1 MKTVY
6 ALMTNTFG
14 EPRVFGVY
22 KDAKGAALAFEHL
35 SLQADPNDEFRIK
48 RMYVEKAQDVQECL
62 DHCRAQRAT
71 DAVLEAANESN

>member
-6 ALMTNTFG
+6 TLTTNTFG

-48 RMYVEKAQDVQECL
+48 RMYVEKTAMVQECF
-62 DHCRAQRAT
+62 DHCRAQRA
-71 DAVLEAANESN
+71 ANEVLEAANETS

>member
-6 ALMTNTFG
+6 TLTTNTFG
-14 EPRVFGVY
+14 EPRLFGVY

-48 RMYVEKAQDVQECL
+48 RMYVEKAEMVQECL
-62 DHCRAQRAT
+62 DHCRAQRA
-71 DAVLEAANESN
+71 ANEVLEAANESN

>member
-6 ALMTNTFG
+6 TLATNTFG

-35 SLQADPNDEFRIK
+35 SLQADPNDEFRIR

-62 DHCRAQRAT
+62 DHCRAQRA
-71 DAVLEAANESN
+71 ANEVLEAANESN

>member
-6 ALMTNTFG
+6 TLTTNTFG
-14 EPRVFGVY
+14 EPRLFGVY

-48 RMYVEKAQDVQECL
+48 RMYVEKTAMVQECF
-62 DHCRAQRAT
+62 DHCRAQRA
-71 DAVLEAANESN
+71 ANEVLEAANESN

>member
-14 EPRVFGVY
+14 EPKLFGVY

-35 SLQADPNDEFRIK
+35 SLQADPNDEFRIQC
-48 RMYVEKAQDVQECL
+48 VEIEKAQDVQACL

>member
-6 ALMTNTFG
+6 TLTTNTFG
-14 EPRVFGVY
+14 EPRLFGVY

-48 RMYVEKAQDVQECL
+48 RMYVEKAEMVQECL
-62 DHCRAQRAT
+62 DHCRAQRAA
-71 DAVLEAANESN
+71 DAVLEAANESD

>member
-6 ALMTNTFG
+6 TLMTNTFG

-48 RMYVEKAQDVQECL
+48 IMYVEKAEMVQECL

-71 DAVLEAANESN
+71 DAVLEAANESD

>member
-14 EPRVFGVY
+14 EPKLFGVY

>member
-6 ALMTNTFG
+6 TLTTNTFG
-14 EPRVFGVY
+14 EPRLFGVY
-22 KDAKGAALAFEHL
+22 KDAKGASLAFEHL
-35 SLQADPNDEFRIK
+35 SMNADPNDEFRIR
-48 RMYVEKAQDVQECL
+48 RMPIEKAQDVQECL